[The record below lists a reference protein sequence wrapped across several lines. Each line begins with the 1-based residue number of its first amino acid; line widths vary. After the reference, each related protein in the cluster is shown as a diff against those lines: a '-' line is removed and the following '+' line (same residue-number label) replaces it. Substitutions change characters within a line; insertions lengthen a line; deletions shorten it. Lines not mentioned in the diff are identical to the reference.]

1 MRKHVTGYL
10 LLGLL
15 GGSTAPALAQQTKAS
30 GPSEKPMSMI
40 EELKARGLLVPV
52 AGHQGKLTDTFRA
65 PRGNDRVHYAL
76 DIRARRGTPVVAT
89 DGGRVIKLFTSKAGG
104 LTIYATDSE
113 QRYIY
118 YYAHLDR
125 YRSGLREGMPLQR
138 GDTIG
143 YVGTSGNAPP
153 NYPHLHFAIM
163 RSYNIKRWSRGI
175 PINPAKVF

>member
-15 GGSTAPALAQQTKAS
+15 GGSAAPVWALEVKSS
-30 GPSEKPMSMI
+30 GPSERPMGMI
-40 EELKARGLLVPV
+40 EELKEKGLLVPV
-52 AGHQGKLTDTFRA
+52 AGFQGKLTDTFRQ
-65 PRGNDRVHYAL
+65 PRANDRVHYAL
-76 DIRARRGTPVVAT
+76 DIRARRGTPVLAT
-89 DGGRVIKLFTSKAGG
+89 DAGRIIKLFTSKAGG
-104 LTIYATDSE
+104 LTIYATDPA

-125 YRSGLREGMPLQR
+125 YQSGLREGMALQR

-143 YVGTSGNAPP
+143 YVGTTGNAPA